1 MTTHLVNRP
10 HPGIRRQVF
19 ALGYE
24 LITTIT
30 ILFSSGFFVIALI
43 GGIETTGSKVMI
55 NFIPLL
61 TVSLYYAVCW
71 RKTGQSLAQKAWGLK
86 VTDKNGD
93 LLSLTKSIKRVF
105 LSGVL
110 NLLGISLIVLLFSKN
125 HQPLQDQ
132 LLDTIVTSLED

>member
-1 MTTHLVNRP
+1 MATPFTNSP
-10 HPGIRRQVF
+10 HPKVRRQVF
-19 ALGYE
+19 ALSYE

-30 ILFSSGFFVIALI
+30 ILFSSGFFVTAIV
-43 GGIETTGSKVMI
+43 GGSEAKSLKVI
-55 NFIPLL
+55 TNVIPIV
-61 TVSLYYAVCW
+61 TVLLYYIVCW
-71 RKTGQSLAQKAWGLK
+71 SKTGQSLAQKAWGLK